1 MNILILSRGIPT
13 DRNPQWGCFEKD
25 QAEALA
31 AKNHKVIVA
40 SVDGRFELKR
50 GKWGLH
56 HFESINGVEYYNY
69 IIPPGILF
77 SKIFGEENYRKKI
90 RTKYFE
96 KILKKIIAKSG
107 KPDII
112 YSHFFQNTINGKI
125 LKEKMN
131 IPLVAI
137 EHLAR
142 FNEEKLDNFSYN
154 GAKYAYKD
162 IDNIIT
168 VSASL
173 GKSLQRWFHIPGYT
187 VIHNLYGKEFGYL
200 RSKNSESGKFIFI
213 STASL
218 VYRKGFDLLI
228 KALSIANIPRDK
240 WILNIIGWGEEK
252 EKLEKLIKDL
262 DLQDNVFL
270 LGKKNKKEVAE
281 QLAKSHVFVLPSR
294 NENFSVSVLE
304 ALSMGLPVVAT
315 DCGGIR
321 DCINKENGI
330 IVPVDDEKA
339 LASALEQVYDNYS
352 RYQRVAIHE
361 YAKAHYSP
369 EAIATQLTLL
379 FEQTISEYK
388 TRK

>member
-1 MNILILSRGIPT
+1 MNILILSRGIPS

-40 SVDGRFELKR
+40 SVDARFERKR
-50 GKWGLH
+50 GRWGLH
-56 HFESINGVEYYNY
+56 HYENINGVEYYNY
-69 IIPPGILF
+69 IIPPGIIF
-77 SKIFGEENYRKKI
+77 SKLFGEVIYRKKI
-90 RTKYFE
+90 RTKFFE
-96 KILKKIIAKSG
+96 KILKKIIKKSG

-125 LKEKMN
+125 LKEKEG

-142 FNEEKLDNFSYN
+142 FNEQKLDNFSYN
-154 GAKYAYKD
+154 GGKYAYKD
-162 IDNIIT
+162 VDLIIT
-168 VSASL
+168 VSNSL
-173 GKSLQRWFHIPGYT
+173 GKSLQKWFNIKTYT

-200 RSKNSESGKFIFI
+200 IQKNSESNKFIFI

-228 KALSIANIPRDK
+228 KALNLANIPKDK
-240 WILNIIGWGEEK
+240 WFLNIIGWGEEK
-252 EKLEKLIKDL
+252 DNLEKLIKDL
-262 DLQDNVFL
+262 NLQDNVYL

-281 QLAKSHVFVLPSR
+281 QLAKSNVFVLPSR

-321 DCINKENGI
+321 DCINKENGL
-330 IVPVDDEKA
+330 IVPVNDEKA
-339 LASALEQVYDNYS
+339 LASALEQVFENYS
-352 RYQRVAIHE
+352 SYHPASIHE

-369 EAIATQLTLL
+369 EAIASELTDL
-379 FEQTISEYK
+379 FEKTVSEFK
-388 TRK
+388 KVK